1 MQRVAQTAGKTL
13 QAGLCAPV
21 DVVGA
26 ANPNAGDGREHHDLS
41 GSLSAHDL
49 REVREDA
56 DLSHVVGVHHRDRMR
71 RVGFGTRLIA
81 ENPEGQHCNRNPTV
95 LGDYG
100 AQEVSVRV
108 DSVGVEL
115 DGGDV
120 DSAGVFEHL
129 LLLRQLS
136 AASGSQN
143 DVAARREPDRDLE
156 ADLTSS
162 AEEQYRLDVIHVRT
176 RSHRSSVLDYRR
188 GMTLTPS
195 TTPSSQQTLTEDG
208 LKFVG
213 EYHLATL
220 TTLRPN
226 GTPHVV
232 AVGFTWDQEAGK
244 ARVITSGGSQKAI
257 NAARGGY
264 AAVSSVDG
272 GRWLTLEG
280 PARVLTDADSVADA
294 VRRYAERYRQP
305 RVNPARVVIEIDVTR
320 ILGSAAF
327 KKS

>member
-1 MQRVAQTAGKTL
+1 
-13 QAGLCAPV
+13 
-21 DVVGA
+21 
-26 ANPNAGDGREHHDLS
+26 
-41 GSLSAHDL
+41 
-49 REVREDA
+49 
-56 DLSHVVGVHHRDRMR
+56 
-71 RVGFGTRLIA
+71 
-81 ENPEGQHCNRNPTV
+81 
-95 LGDYG
+95 
-100 AQEVSVRV
+100 
-108 DSVGVEL
+108 
-115 DGGDV
+115 
-120 DSAGVFEHL
+120 
-129 LLLRQLS
+129 
-136 AASGSQN
+136 
-143 DVAARREPDRDLE
+143 
-156 ADLTSS
+156 
-162 AEEQYRLDVIHVRT
+162 
-176 RSHRSSVLDYRR
+176 
-188 GMTLTPS
+188 MTLTPS

-294 VRRYAERYRQP
+294 V
-305 RVNPARVVIEIDVTR
+305 
-320 ILGSAAF
+320 
-327 KKS
+327 

>member
-1 MQRVAQTAGKTL
+1 MPHG
-13 QAGLCAPV
+13 
-21 DVVGA
+21 
-26 ANPNAGDGREHHDLS
+26 
-41 GSLSAHDL
+41 
-49 REVREDA
+49 
-56 DLSHVVGVHHRDRMR
+56 
-71 RVGFGTRLIA
+71 
-81 ENPEGQHCNRNPTV
+81 
-95 LGDYG
+95 
-100 AQEVSVRV
+100 
-108 DSVGVEL
+108 VGVEL

-280 PARVLTDADSVADA
+280 AGTSAHRRGLRGRRRSALCRAVPPATGQSRARGNRNRRHTHTRVRCIQGKLIRRGQSGRADGLLNDSQPSA
-294 VRRYAERYRQP
+294 VTTTMSSIRAPQLP
-305 RVNPARVVIEIDVTR
+305 R
-320 ILGSAAF
+320 
-327 KKS
+327 K

>member
-1 MQRVAQTAGKTL
+1 MQRVAEATGKPV

-26 ANPNAGDGREHHDLS
+26 ANPNAGDGREHHDLP
-41 GSLSAHDL
+41 GFLSAHDL
-49 REVREDA
+49 REVSKDA
-56 DLSHVVGVHHRDRMR
+56 DLSHVVGVHHCYRMR

-81 ENPEGQHCNRNPTV
+81 ENSESQHGNRNPAV
-95 LGDYG
+95 LGDHG
-100 AQEVSVRV
+100 AEEVSVSV
-108 DSVGVEL
+108 HGVGVEF

-143 DVAARREPDRDLE
+143 DVAARREPHRDLE

-162 AEEQYRLDVIHVRT
+162 TEEQYRLDVIHVRT

-327 KKS
+327 KES